1 MKRLKLLFYL
11 TIAFILVVNLT
22 STFRSVSAEDKPK
35 GYSEWSTEK
44 TGVEGEITGTLY
56 GYKEAL
62 SFSEEGSENIPADGF
77 YNTTSKWRIIR
88 YGGTVCSWRDIY
100 GPDTGIS
107 CWEEGAGVTTYR
119 YSSRSVSYEDSNTC
133 GGVCSASEITY
144 YYPVTEW
151 SEEKGWRIDTP
162 YEKTNT
168 ISPVSITVYSHP
180 VTYHL
185 TLDDGQVVNIK
196 HGQTLPSVNVPS
208 KSGYIFKGFYD
219 QNGKEFYDSNGNTN
233 IVYEEGMA
241 TDFIAKYE
249 PIAYSINYLA
259 ENATGSTPTQ
269 SVKYDEYTN
278 IKECGYKK
286 SGYSFVYWQDD
297 YGKRYSPGDTI
308 INLLSVNNGVYNLHA
323 VWSINEVG
331 KNDSSSL
338 NKDKDS
344 SLTSKSAKSLNNNS
358 NKKTDEDNNALDS
371 DNYYLIKIPQEL
383 IIDNNTTQID
393 IEVKGNLSDSS
404 KLSIELPSTLYLKSS
419 DNTNY
424 ELTLNNTDSISGT
437 NINETYKEISVDL
450 SSSFDNKDIYSVSF
464 PLTIQIEND

>member
-1 MKRLKLLFYL
+1 MKRIKILFYL

-22 STFRSVSAEDKPK
+22 STFKNVSAEEKPK

-62 SFSEEGSENIPADGF
+62 SFSEEGAEEEPAGGF
-77 YNTTSKWRIIR
+77 YTTLTKWKIVTWKGCTCNWSGD
-88 YGGTVCSWRDIY
+88 YGRNSGV
-100 GPDTGIS
+100 G
-107 CWEEGAGVTTYR
+107 CWQENAGWTTYKC
-119 YSSRSVSYEDSNTC
+119 SSYSVSYEDTNTSS
-133 GGVCSASEITY
+133 GVSSASEVTI

-151 SEEKGWRIDTP
+151 SEEKGWRIDAP
-162 YEKTNT
+162 YEETNT

-180 VTYHL
+180 VTYHI

-219 QNGKEFYDSNGNTN
+219 QNGKEFYDSKGNTN
-233 IVYEEGMA
+233 VVYEEGMA

-249 PIAYSINYLA
+249 PITYSINYLA

-286 SGYSFVYWQDD
+286 SGYSFAYWQDD
-297 YGKRYSPGDTI
+297 YGKMYSPGDTI

-323 VWSINEVG
+323 VWSKNEVI

-338 NKDKDS
+338 NKEKDS
-344 SLTSKSAKSLNNNS
+344 SLTLKSSKSLNNNS
-358 NKKTDEDNNALDS
+358 NTKTDEDSNALDS
-371 DNYYLIKIPQEL
+371 ENYYLIKIPQEL

-404 KLSIELPSTLYLKSS
+404 KLSIELPNTLYLKSS
-419 DNTNY
+419 DNTDY